1 MSVRAAAPAA
11 AILVL
16 LVAGCAAGPG
26 TDGRAGPPE
35 TAAATQM
42 QSLSPAV
49 ASTVAALQAKLSA
62 AGYRLDPADRV
73 YRPAEPAELVGA
85 PRAVL
90 QADVGDDDGGLVV
103 VYEFSEPSVA
113 ASRAQLFA
121 RFLESGFGQ
130 TNYPIDAQFA
140 LRQLGSTLVFTWWSR
155 ERAADPDRAQGAF
168 DLLSSLGIPI
178 DIRK

>member
-1 MSVRAAAPAA
+1 MRAAAPTA
-11 AILVL
+11 AILAL
-16 LVAGCAAGPG
+16 LLTGCAAGPG
-26 TDGRAGPPE
+26 TE
-35 TAAATQM
+35 QTARPVATATATQM

-49 ASTVAALQAKLSA
+49 AGTVATLQATLAS
-62 AGYRLDPADRV
+62 AGYRIDPLNRV
-73 YRPAEPAELVGA
+73 YRPAEPAELAGA

-103 VYEFSEPSVA
+103 VYELSEPQVA
-113 ASRAQLFA
+113 ASRGQLFA

-130 TNYPIDAQFA
+130 TNYPIDAQFG

-168 DLLSSLGIPI
+168 DLVSSVGIPI
-178 DIRK
+178 EIRK